1 MTSLQ
6 TFIDQGPYL
15 LVRRA
20 DAVLLASTEECGL
33 FHGLRVLLE
42 PTLNELSSLHRG
54 DHKALP
60 LSGQN
65 DAVEHSQARLE
76 SVLDIF
82 DFIEVHETQ
91 EVFLAVLDLLR
102 LAKVVIDAQVE
113 ELYSRPF
120 DEEPALTA
128 SAPAPVTSRRVEVA
142 A

>member
-1 MTSLQ
+1 MTSLE
-6 TFIDQGPYL
+6 TFIGQGPYL

-20 DAVLLASTEECGL
+20 DAVLLASTEECSL

-42 PTLNELSSLHRG
+42 PTLNDLSALHNG
-54 DHKALP
+54 EHKTLP
-60 LSGQN
+60 LSGQK
-65 DAVEHSQARLE
+65 DAVERSQARLE

-91 EVFLAVLDLLR
+91 AVFLAVLDLLR

-113 ELYSRPF
+113 ELYARPL
-120 DEEPALTA
+120 DVEPAPTP
-128 SAPAPVTSRRVEVA
+128 SALAPVKSRRVEVA